1 MKSSSVQETAVGS
14 PWLEEVELFFGRGV
28 MMRRLAGLGGFAL
41 LVILAPLVLDE
52 IYHLELL
59 FLCHYY
65 VMLACS
71 WDLLTGFTGNVNF
84 GHAFFVGG
92 AGFAGALLNKHL
104 GLGPWL
110 TLPAGALLAGLCGLL
125 VGSFT
130 LRLRGPYFAAVTFCF
145 AALLYKWIMIRHEI
159 FGGEE
164 GLSGLDS
171 LTPSPLGNYYLSAL
185 LMLGSVSGLY
195 FLSLSPFG
203 LALRSIGQNE
213 STSQASG
220 IDTTRYK
227 IIAFVISAGVAG
239 VAGAMYGHAQMHV
252 GPEMAHD
259 SLSSLVLMMAVVG
272 GMGSIIGPVIGAY
285 LLTLVNESLRF
296 MGELRLLIYSA
307 AVVLVILFAPKG
319 LLDLSLRALRSLG
332 LWRSEPVCD
341 RKRGKMFRPTD
352 RDGRITG
359 SRLEHGR

>member
-1 MKSSSVQETAVGS
+1 MNFKPSGKSPIRGGYI
-14 PWLEEVELFFGRGV
+14 EEVELLFGRHV
-28 MMRRLAGLGGFAL
+28 VTRRLAGLGCFGI
-41 LVILAPLVLDE
+41 LVMLAPLALGE
-52 IYHLELL
+52 IYYLELL

-84 GHAFFVGG
+84 GHAFFIGG

-104 GLGPWL
+104 GMSPWL

-145 AALLYKWIMIRHEI
+145 AALLYKWIMIRHEV

-164 GLSGLDS
+164 GLSGLDW
-171 LTPSPLGNYYLSAL
+171 LTPSPLGNYYLSGL
-185 LMLGSVSGLY
+185 LMLGSVTGLY
-195 FLSLSPFG
+195 FLSRSSFG

-213 STSQASG
+213 STSQGSG

-227 IIAFVISAGVAG
+227 ITAFVISASIAG
-239 VAGAMYGHAQMHV
+239 LAGAMYGHAQMHV

-272 GMGSIIGPVIGAY
+272 GMGSIVGPVIGAY

-296 MGELRLLIYSA
+296 MGELRLLIYSS

-319 LLDLSLRALRSLG
+319 LLDLIMKAVLRLG
-332 LWRSEPVCD
+332 IVR
-341 RKRGKMFRPTD
+341 RA
-352 RDGRITG
+352 
-359 SRLEHGR
+359 

>member
-1 MKSSSVQETAVGS
+1 MREGRELDRGRSTSQESEEGIPLTYI
-14 PWLEEVELFFGRGV
+14 EEVERLLGWRALRSRMAGMAVFAIAV
-28 MMRRLAGLGGFAL
+28 M
-41 LVILAPLVLDE
+41 LAPLVWGD

-84 GHAFFVGG
+84 GHAFFIGG

-104 GLGPWL
+104 GWGPMA
-110 TLPAGALLAGLCGLL
+110 TLPAGALIAGVCGLL

-130 LRLRGPYFAAVTFCF
+130 LRLKGPYFAAVTFCF
-145 AALLYKWIMIRHEI
+145 AALLYKWIMIRHEL

-164 GLSGLDS
+164 GLAGIQS
-171 LTPSPLGNYYLSAL
+171 LTPDPLGNYYLSAI
-185 LMLGSVSGLY
+185 LMLSTVIGLY
-195 FLSLSPFG
+195 LLSRSSFG

-213 STSQASG
+213 TTSQASG
-220 IDTTRYK
+220 VDTTRYK
-227 IIAFVISAGVAG
+227 ITAFVISASTAG
-239 VAGAMYGHAQMHV
+239 LAGTMYGHAQMHV
-252 GPEMAHD
+252 GPEMAHE

-272 GMGSIIGPVIGAY
+272 GMGTIVGPVIGAY

-307 AVVLVILFAPKG
+307 AVVIVILFAPRG
-319 LLDLSLRALRSLG
+319 ILDLIIRGSSYLL
-332 LWRSEPVCD
+332 P
-341 RKRGKMFRPTD
+341 RKGKMA
-352 RDGRITG
+352 
-359 SRLEHGR
+359 EEK